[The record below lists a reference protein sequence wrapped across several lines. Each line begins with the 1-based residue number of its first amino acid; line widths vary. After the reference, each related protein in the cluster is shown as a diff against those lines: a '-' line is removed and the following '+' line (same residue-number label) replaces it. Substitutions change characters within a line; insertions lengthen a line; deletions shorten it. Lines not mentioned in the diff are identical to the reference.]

1 MTQNLNFPTRYA
13 SLTDEEM
20 TYTEGG
26 SLSAWTFLQGTATV
40 VGALVLGSS
49 FIWGVSQAKN
59 WLSDPKNR
67 KGNIF
72 DTISRAMDD
81 IHKDMSESPANFLR
95 DSVAIATMVTVV
107 AIPVSM
113 AISFARS
120 HVY

>member
-113 AISFARS
+113 AISFTKS

>member
-1 MTQNLNFPTRYA
+1 MTQNLNFPARYA

-59 WLSDPKNR
+59 WLNDPKNR

-72 DTISRAMDD
+72 DTVSRAMDD

-95 DSVAIATMVTVV
+95 DSVAIATMVAVV